1 MFEMATRKIKPHHL
15 EREAC
20 LYVRQSSLRQV
31 ARNTE
36 SARRQ
41 YGLSRN
47 AMALGWPAERIRVI
61 DDDQGKS
68 GSYSENRS
76 GFRDLM
82 ARIGAGE
89 VGIVLVLEVS
99 RLARDNADWHQLLRL
114 ASITDTLILDQAD
127 VYDPNDGNDRLLLG
141 FKGTISEF
149 ELQEI
154 RARMVGGQRSA
165 ARRGAL
171 KLSLPIG
178 LAYNE
183 HDEVVFDSDRSVVDA
198 IGLVFETFRRKG
210 SAMAVVKW
218 MHQQNI
224 ALPSRPSC
232 GPCRGQV
239 RWNLP
244 SGGQVVY
251 ILKNP
256 RYAGTY
262 AYGKTTSER
271 RIDGTA
277 RRRLVPM
284 EQWQVCIPEAHAGFI
299 DWHEYCRNQATMAS
313 NAKAYAPWDRRIAA
327 PREGAA
333 LLQARVICGRCGS
346 RMSPFYSQARPSR
359 SERSHSYYR
368 CRKQHD
374 RCGKNICQS
383 IRAEAVDCEISRFVI
398 ASMNREN
405 INLALS
411 VQDQIR
417 TEFAAADAQRANRIE
432 ALRYEVNLAQRRFFE
447 VDPANRL
454 VAATLEADW
463 NERLLNL
470 EQACREREAHTTAR
484 DAEISDQQVLRIQE
498 LTQDF
503 ERVWNAP
510 ETKNTDRK
518 RLLGL
523 LIEDA
528 TLTRDGYEVSIELRM
543 RGGKTLTL
551 DSVSLPKPVALL
563 KKTRPETLA
572 ALDRLLDTH
581 TAKGAA
587 RELNRNGHRN
597 WKGELYSTTRVQS
610 MRRDYGLRSHVER
623 MQERLREQGY
633 ATAAEMAEQFGVS
646 VYTIRRWARK
656 NCRMERKV
664 ILTEGRE
671 YCMYRIHCDSEPI
684 HSNCNTAKGCNAD
697 TEKNAHAPQTEQGVL

>member
-1 MFEMATRKIKPHHL
+1 MSEMATRKIKPHHL

-31 ARNTE
+31 AHNTE

-68 GSYSENRS
+68 GSYSENRN

-141 FKGTISEF
+141 FKGTMSEF
-149 ELQEI
+149 ELQGI
-154 RARMVGGQRSA
+154 RARMIGGQRSA

-178 LAYNE
+178 LAYND
-183 HDEVVFDSDRSVVDA
+183 HDEVVFDSDQSVVDA

-218 MHQQNI
+218 LHQQNI

-262 AYGKTTSER
+262 AYGKTTGAR
-271 RIDGTA
+271 RVDGTA
-277 RRRLVPM
+277 RRRSLPM

-299 DWHEYCRNQATMAS
+299 DWHEYCRNQETMAS
-313 NAKAYAPWDRRIAA
+313 NAKAYAAWDRRIAA

-333 LLQARVICGRCGS
+333 MLQSRVICGRCGN
-346 RMSPFYSQARPSR
+346 RMSPFYNRASTIAR
-359 SERSHSYYR
+359 
-368 CRKQHD
+368 
-374 RCGKNICQS
+374 
-383 IRAEAVDCEISRFVI
+383 RA
-398 ASMNREN
+398 
-405 INLALS
+405 LAC
-411 VQDQIR
+411 
-417 TEFAAADAQRANRIE
+417 
-432 ALRYEVNLAQRRFFE
+432 
-447 VDPANRL
+447 
-454 VAATLEADW
+454 
-463 NERLLNL
+463 LL
-470 EQACREREAHTTAR
+470 
-484 DAEISDQQVLRIQE
+484 
-498 LTQDF
+498 
-503 ERVWNAP
+503 
-510 ETKNTDRK
+510 
-518 RLLGL
+518 
-523 LIEDA
+523 
-528 TLTRDGYEVSIELRM
+528 
-543 RGGKTLTL
+543 
-551 DSVSLPKPVALL
+551 PV
-563 KKTRPETLA
+563 
-572 ALDRLLDTH
+572 
-581 TAKGAA
+581 
-587 RELNRNGHRN
+587 
-597 WKGELYSTTRVQS
+597 
-610 MRRDYGLRSHVER
+610 
-623 MQERLREQGY
+623 
-633 ATAAEMAEQFGVS
+633 
-646 VYTIRRWARK
+646 
-656 NCRMERKV
+656 
-664 ILTEGRE
+664 
-671 YCMYRIHCDSEPI
+671 
-684 HSNCNTAKGCNAD
+684 
-697 TEKNAHAPQTEQGVL
+697 PQTA